1 MTAPNTPEGPSR
13 QPSAPPAPPGDGPHW
28 EAPDDAADAA
38 RPRPDHRREILIG
51 LALVVGS
58 AVAGLLFGLL
68 WHAVAPRV
76 PLYSDGTAVYLRDPE
91 GEQQIA
97 ADGYFALIGGCFG
110 ILAAALAYVLTRRR
124 GAGLAVPI
132 GLTLGG
138 LAAGWVAWQLAVN
151 MGQQDLLKL
160 AASVPTNKDFS
171 RPLALGAKTAI
182 VAWPMAALLTFLA
195 ATALFTP
202 KEPQEER
209 E

>member
-1 MTAPNTPEGPSR
+1 VTAPNSPEGPSHP
-13 QPSAPPAPPGDGPHW
+13 PSAPPVPPGADPQW
-28 EAPDDAADAA
+28 AVPTDAA
-38 RPRPDHRREILIG
+38 RPRADLVREILIG

-97 ADGYFALIGGCFG
+97 ADGWFALIGGCFG
-110 ILAAALAYVLTRRR
+110 VAAAVLAYLLTRRR
-124 GAGLAVPI
+124 GAGLAVPV
-132 GLTLGG
+132 GLALGG
-138 LAAGWVAWQLAVN
+138 LAAGWVAWQLALHT
-151 MGQQDLLKL
+151 GQHDILKL
-160 AASVPTNKDFS
+160 AASVPKNTDFA
-171 RPLALGAKTAI
+171 RPLALGAKTAL

-202 KEPQEER
+202 KDEPR
-209 E
+209 